1 MNNYFSTN
9 LKYLRETKGWSQ
21 SELARQTIKTCER
34 YNSNDSNS
42 EKIKPITQ
50 GAIARWEANENS
62 PSIDNIVVLAKTF
75 SIPLPDLIGKNL
87 KFSDSI
93 KQKDFTEEEKKEA
106 LKQVLKD
113 KGFLNDNEEMS
124 PEDFNRLIDFAKRN
138 KDFIVDNRKDDKN
151 V

>member
-1 MNNYFSTN
+1 MKNYFAKN
-9 LKYLRETKGWSQ
+9 LKYLREKKGLEQ
-21 SELARQTIKTCER
+21 QELADLLNVGRSTISCWENELRSPQMEYVLKLADFF
-34 YNSNDSNS
+34 NVDNDFIFKDLS
-42 EKIKPITQ
+42 
-50 GAIARWEANENS
+50 
-62 PSIDNIVVLAKTF
+62 SIDIN
-75 SIPLPDLIGKNL
+75 DLK
-87 KFSDSI
+87 
-93 KQKDFTEEEKKEA
+93 KQFTEEEKKEA